1 MRKLT
6 FAQATLEAM
15 AEEMKKDDKVYVI
28 GEDIARQ
35 GGVFGQFK
43 GLSQEFPGRV
53 IDSPISET
61 FIIGGGVGAAMVGAR
76 PVVDMHFAD
85 FVGVCMDEILNQMAK
100 ARYMFGGQTK
110 VPLVMRAPDG
120 MTFGGAAQHSQSL
133 EAFFIH
139 IPGVVV
145 VTPSNPY
152 DAKMVLK
159 ASIESDDPVLYF
171 ENKILYKEKGEMPE
185 LADEEPYTIGKA
197 KVVRP
202 GKDVT
207 IVSYSIGMKAA
218 EGAAELLAKE
228 GIEAE
233 VIDLITLSPWDR
245 ETVFESVKKT
255 HRLCVCH
262 EAVKQGGV
270 GAEIAAVAAE
280 ELLMELDAPVLRF
293 GAPFCPIPFAKSL
306 EDMVRITPE
315 KVAEGIKGMF

>member
-197 KVVRP
+197 SRELKDSETEGGAKATVLALDGIAVVVNP
-202 GKDVT
+202 GNTTD
-207 IVSYSIGMKAA
+207 
-218 EGAAELLAKE
+218 
-228 GIEAE
+228 
-233 VIDLITLSPWDR
+233 DL
-245 ETVFESVKKT
+245 TVD
-255 HRLCVCH
+255 
-262 EAVKQGGV
+262 Q
-270 GAEIAAVAAE
+270 
-280 ELLMELDAPVLRF
+280 
-293 GAPFCPIPFAKSL
+293 
-306 EDMVRITPE
+306 
-315 KVAEGIKGMF
+315 IKGIYTGELTTWADVQ

>member
-76 PVVDMHFAD
+76 PVV
-85 FVGVCMDEILNQMAK
+85 
-100 ARYMFGGQTK
+100 YMFGGQTK

-218 EGAAELLAKE
+218 KGAAELLAKE

>member
-1 MRKLT
+1 MR
-6 FAQATLEAM
+6 
-15 AEEMKKDDKVYVI
+15 DPD
-28 GEDIARQ
+28 
-35 GGVFGQFK
+35 
-43 GLSQEFPGRV
+43 
-53 IDSPISET
+53 
-61 FIIGGGVGAAMVGAR
+61 
-76 PVVDMHFAD
+76 PVVVFEHKLLYGDKREAGNVSAEGD
-85 FVGVCMDEILNQMAK
+85 
-100 ARYMFGGQTK
+100 
-110 VPLVMRAPDG
+110 VP
-120 MTFGGAAQHSQSL
+120 Q
-133 EAFFIH
+133 
-139 IPGVVV
+139 
-145 VTPSNPY
+145 
-152 DAKMVLK
+152 
-159 ASIESDDPVLYF
+159 ES
-171 ENKILYKEKGEMPE
+171 
-185 LADEEPYTIGKA
+185 YTIPFGKA
-197 KVVRP
+197 AIRRE

-218 EGAAELLAKE
+218 KGAAELLAKE

>member
-1 MRKLT
+1 MRKMT

-43 GLSQEFPGRV
+43 GLGQEFPGRV

-61 FIIGGGVGAAMVGAR
+61 FIIGAAMVGAR
-76 PVVDMHFAD
+76 PVVDMHFVD

-110 VPLVMRAPDG
+110 IPLTMRAPDG
-120 MTFGGAAQHSQSL
+120 MTMGGAAQHSQSL

-139 IPGVVV
+139 IPGVQVV
-145 VTPSNPY
+145 APSNPY

-159 ASIESDDPVLYF
+159 AAIESDNPVLYF
-171 ENKILYKEKGEMPE
+171 ENKILYKEKDELPE
-185 LADEEPYTIGKA
+185 LEDEEPYTIGKA
-197 KVVRP
+197 KVVRE
-202 GKDVT
+202 GKNVT

-218 EGAAELLAKE
+218 VGAADLLAKD

-245 ETVFESVKKT
+245 ETVFNSLRKT
-255 HRLCVCH
+255 HRICIAH

-270 GAEIAAVAAE
+270 GAEIAAVIAE
-280 ELLMELDAPVLRF
+280 EMVTELDAPVLRF

>member
-1 MRKLT
+1 M
-6 FAQATLEAM
+6 
-15 AEEMKKDDKVYVI
+15 
-28 GEDIARQ
+28 
-35 GGVFGQFK
+35 
-43 GLSQEFPGRV
+43 
-53 IDSPISET
+53 
-61 FIIGGGVGAAMVGAR
+61 
-76 PVVDMHFAD
+76 DMHFVD

-110 VPLVMRAPDG
+110 IPLTMRAPDG
-120 MTFGGAAQHSQSL
+120 MTMGGAAQHSQSL

-139 IPGVVV
+139 IPGVQVV
-145 VTPSNPY
+145 APSNPY

-159 ASIESDDPVLYF
+159 AAIESDNPVLYF
-171 ENKILYKEKGEMPE
+171 ENKILYKEKDELPE
-185 LADEEPYTIGKA
+185 LEDEEPYTIGKA
-197 KVVRP
+197 KVVRE
-202 GKDVT
+202 GKNVT

-218 EGAAELLAKE
+218 VGAADLLAKD

-245 ETVFESVKKT
+245 ETVFNSLRKT
-255 HRLCVCH
+255 HRICIAH

-270 GAEIAAVAAE
+270 GAEIAAVIAE
-280 ELLMELDAPVLRF
+280 EMVTELDAPVLRF

>member
-1 MRKLT
+1 MRKMT

-43 GLSQEFPGRV
+43 GLGQEFPGRV

-76 PVVDMHFAD
+76 PVVDMHFVD

-110 VPLVMRAPDG
+110 IPLTMRAPDG
-120 MTFGGAAQHSQSL
+120 MTMGGAAQHSQSL

-139 IPGVVV
+139 IPGVQVV
-145 VTPSNPY
+145 APSNPY

-159 ASIESDDPVLYF
+159 AAIESDNPVLYF
-171 ENKILYKEKGEMPE
+171 ENKILYKEKDELPE
-185 LADEEPYTIGKA
+185 LEDEEPYTIGKA
-197 KVVRP
+197 KVVRE
-202 GKDVT
+202 GKNVT

-218 EGAAELLAKE
+218 VGAADLLAKD

-245 ETVFESVKKT
+245 ETVFNSLRKT
-255 HRLCVCH
+255 HRICI
-262 EAVKQGGV
+262 
-270 GAEIAAVAAE
+270 AEIAAVIAE
-280 ELLMELDAPVLRF
+280 EMVTELDAPVLRF

>member
-1 MRKLT
+1 MRKMT

-43 GLSQEFPGRV
+43 GLGQEFPGRV

-76 PVVDMHFAD
+76 PVVDMHFVD

-110 VPLVMRAPDG
+110 IPLTMRAPDG
-120 MTFGGAAQHSQSL
+120 MTMGGAAQHSQSL
-133 EAFFIH
+133 ESFFIH
-139 IPGVVV
+139 IPGVQV

-159 ASIESDDPVLYF
+159 AAIECDDPVLYF
-171 ENKILYKEKGEMPE
+171 ENKILYKEKGEVPE
-185 LADEEPYTIGKA
+185 IGEEEPYTLGKA
-197 KVVRP
+197 RVERE

-207 IVSYSIGMKAA
+207 IVSYSIGMKNAR
-218 EGAAELLAKE
+218 GAADLLAKE

-233 VIDLITLSPWDR
+233 VIDLITLSPWDK
-245 ETVFESVKKT
+245 ETVLNSVKKT
-255 HRLCVCH
+255 HRLCIVH
-262 EAVKQGGV
+262 EAVKQGGF
-270 GAEIAAVAAE
+270 GAEISATVAE
-280 ELLMELDAPVLRF
+280 EAMEYLDAPILRY
-293 GAPFCPIPFAKSL
+293 GAPFCPIPFAPTL
-306 EDMVRITPE
+306 EKMVKVVPE
-315 KVAEGIKGMF
+315 DLVKGIKGMF